1 MSSDFARKEVYHIPS
16 TEPIPKGYN
25 ADALPIQLSLILMD
39 WEMPIMNGLAAT
51 TKIRELEKEGLL
63 TCRTPVIGV
72 TANVRQQQIDEAL
85 KAGMDDV
92 VAKPFRVAEL
102 LVRMKG
108 IVAGTARDCGVPNEQ
123 I

>member
-1 MSSDFARKEVYHIPS
+1 
-16 TEPIPKGYN
+16 
-25 ADALPIQLSLILMD
+25 MD
-39 WEMPIMNGLAAT
+39 WEMPIMNGLTAT

-108 IVAGTARDCGVPNEQ
+108 IVAGMARDCGVPNEQ
-123 I
+123 ICCS

>member
-1 MSSDFARKEVYHIPS
+1 
-16 TEPIPKGYN
+16 
-25 ADALPIQLSLILMD
+25 
-39 WEMPIMNGLAAT
+39 
-51 TKIRELEKEGLL
+51 
-63 TCRTPVIGV
+63 
-72 TANVRQQQIDEAL
+72 VRQQQIDEAL